1 MQSIRFY
8 KKFRETSFH
17 VKLKIYTLHFLNGTK
32 NVGASGWKW
41 NVNFQRSR
49 TSQQDFSSLYF
60 LVGIPQYRYQHNVK
74 NEFFNIRFSYSV
86 ERNATVVSVCTTI
99 P

>member
-1 MQSIRFY
+1 M
-8 KKFRETSFH
+8 
-17 VKLKIYTLHFLNGTK
+17 
-32 NVGASGWKW
+32 
-41 NVNFQRSR
+41 
-49 TSQQDFSSLYF
+49 YF

-99 P
+99 PWNNLGGNEEKNLSAIKKEEKEEKERKKENKKQGALFRKKGTYIFIHVETV